1 MKRKGRWE
9 NGKSERG
16 CRFCG
21 WMGERACDFILG
33 RNRAVIARASRA
45 LCGRKMHTLPA
56 ASSSSR
62 PLGHF
67 LCHAKLGAHLSVV
80 FQRGTPAA
88 SDQALRVSP
97 PLIFLINHSTIFV
110 SMFFQLTCLHH
121 RQSSSPPLSGV
132 RSGAAFFFWG
142 GGVRV

>member
-1 MKRKGRWE
+1 
-9 NGKSERG
+9 
-16 CRFCG
+16 
-21 WMGERACDFILG
+21 MGERACDFILG

-97 PLIFLINHSTIFV
+97 PLIFLVNHSTIFV
-110 SMFFQLTCLHH
+110 KIRASRTRRMSMRRSLGKGRKGKSARTQKTRAGASYHVGPECE
-121 RQSSSPPLSGV
+121 PLP
-132 RSGAAFFFWG
+132 
-142 GGVRV
+142 